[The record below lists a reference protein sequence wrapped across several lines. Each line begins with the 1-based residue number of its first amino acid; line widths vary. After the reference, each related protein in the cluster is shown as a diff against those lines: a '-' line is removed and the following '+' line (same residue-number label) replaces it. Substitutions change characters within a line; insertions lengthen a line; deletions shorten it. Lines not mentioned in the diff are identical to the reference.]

1 MTWFAFKGYYN
12 DNAVDI
18 AGSQE
23 KEAVA
28 LGFHGY
34 ATEAAA
40 AAAPNS
46 VNILNSWAVNEIVAD
61 YKAALAEQAQPG
73 GANASN
79 PAAAGLAGAKAAAKA
94 AGEAAAGAIPGVAQ
108 IGDFFG
114 SLGQANTWV
123 RVAQVALGL
132 ILIAVGL
139 ARITSAVPVA
149 TQIAKTAGAVA

>member
-1 MTWFAFKGYYN
+1 MTWFAFKGYN
-12 DNAVDI
+12 GGKAVDV

-23 KEAVA
+23 KEAVV

-34 ATEAAA
+34 ATEAQAEA
-40 AAAPNS
+40 TPNS
-46 VNILNSWAVNEIVAD
+46 VNIFNKLAVNAMIAD

-94 AGEAAAGAIPGVAQ
+94 AGESAAGAIPGVAQ

-114 SLGQANTWV
+114 NLGQANTWV

-139 ARITSAVPVA
+139 ARITHAVPVA